1 MRLLKIL
8 YLELESANLLKNYI
22 HQITIN
28 GYVSN
33 NIMLLND
40 LISHSLNKTLT
51 SMFYV
56 VEEYNPDD
64 IFNILTEYATAKTP
78 SIENY
83 DVIIK
88 TIIEHLT
95 EITEEVSYDLFYE
108 LLPGS
113 TYTEVKYV
121 SGITMVEFFD
131 IYPIEPIRRRIND
144 ESWNKV

>member
-56 VEEYNPDD
+56 VEEYNTDD
-64 IFNILTEYATAKTP
+64 IFNILTEYATVKTP

>member
-64 IFNILTEYATAKTP
+64 IFNILTEYTTVKTP

-83 DVIIK
+83 DGIIK

>member
-64 IFNILTEYATAKTP
+64 IFNILTEYATVKTP

-95 EITEEVSYDLFYE
+95 EIAEEVSYDLFYE

>member
-51 SMFYV
+51 SIFYV

-64 IFNILTEYATAKTP
+64 IFNILTEYATVKTP

-83 DVIIK
+83 GIIIK

>member
-64 IFNILTEYATAKTP
+64 IFNILTEYATVKTP

-95 EITEEVSYDLFYE
+95 EVTEEVSYDLFYE

>member
-64 IFNILTEYATAKTP
+64 IFNILTEYATVKTP

-83 DVIIK
+83 GVIIK

-95 EITEEVSYDLFYE
+95 EVTEEVSYDLFYE

>member
-64 IFNILTEYATAKTP
+64 IFNILTEYATVKTP

>member
-64 IFNILTEYATAKTP
+64 IFNILTEYATVKTP

-83 DVIIK
+83 GVIIK

>member
-28 GYVSN
+28 AYVSN

-64 IFNILTEYATAKTP
+64 IFNILTEYTTVKTP

-144 ESWNKV
+144 ESWNKE

>member
-64 IFNILTEYATAKTP
+64 IFNILTEYTTVKTP